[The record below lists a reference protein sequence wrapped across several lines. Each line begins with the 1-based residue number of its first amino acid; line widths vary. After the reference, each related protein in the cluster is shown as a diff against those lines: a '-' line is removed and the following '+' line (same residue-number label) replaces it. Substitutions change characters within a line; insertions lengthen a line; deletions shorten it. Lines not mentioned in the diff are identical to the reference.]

1 MRKMLVVTYLS
12 VAACSVAA
20 SAPAGAATMDTIA
33 LVEDET
39 TGVTTATLTGFS
51 GTVTTTPFEGVEVD
65 ANIPGVPVLSDPTQA
80 IFSSVGLYDSLS
92 PLVQSDF
99 ATLQITPFGGS
110 SLLKFTFESGGP
122 PIIELGTG
130 QVLETAG
137 PDTLFSNF
145 QTFGAS
151 GGAVFDLTVTAVSP
165 PDIPI
170 PASLP
175 LLLSGLGCLGGL
187 LWRRHTR

>member
-137 PDTLFSNF
+137 QKVVLE
-145 QTFGAS
+145 
-151 GGAVFDLTVTAVSP
+151 VFEAHGRP
-165 PDIPI
+165 P
-170 PASLP
+170 
-175 LLLSGLGCLGGL
+175 
-187 LWRRHTR
+187 RRPRPGWEARP